1 MTGIEAYVSG
11 AGASIPA
18 PADDS
23 HAQIMAIA
31 RSQGLIEFALDGT
44 ILWANERFLAT
55 MGYRLAEIKGRHH
68 SMFVEPDYAQSA
80 AYQSF
85 WDSLRQG
92 QYHVAEF
99 KRVGKGG
106 RAVWLQ
112 ASYNPVLDHDGNPA
126 KIVKLTT
133 DVTARRKR
141 SDEFRSQA
149 AALARSQAIV
159 EFALDGTILTANARF
174 LQLMGYALDE
184 IRGRHHSMIV
194 EPAARQSAEYAMFWQ
209 QLRQGQFQAAEFR
222 RVAKDGR
229 EVWLQATY
237 NPILDAEGRT
247 VKIIKLATDVTARK
261 RQADEY
267 MRQVEAIGKS
277 QAVAEFALDGTI
289 LTANARFLKATGYRL
304 DEIVGRHHSIF
315 VDPTYRYSS
324 EYRRFWADLRRGRYH
339 AAEYRRV
346 GKNGQAVWFQ
356 ASYNPVFDDHG
367 KPVKVLKFA
376 TDVTAWKLKAATAEV
391 DFLTGLPNRML
402 LQDRLRQAI
411 ETARRHKSQL
421 AVLFLDLDGFKYVND
436 SLGHLI
442 GDKLLQSVAQRLVN
456 CVRASDTVSRQG
468 GDEFVLLLSD
478 LREPQD
484 AAVTAQKLLN
494 TIADPHL
501 IDQHQL
507 FVTTS
512 LGLAVFPQDGED
524 AGTLIK
530 NADTAM
536 YQAKQ
541 KGRNGYSFFKAEMN
555 VRAQERQF
563 ISENLRYAVDRRE
576 LALLYQPKIDIARRE
591 IVGAEALLRWTSK
604 ERGAVPPAIFIPVAE
619 DCGMIRQISAWVL
632 REACAQARAW
642 QLAGVAVGR
651 VAVNISG
658 IEFRNDDFLPRMLQI
673 FGETQVDPNMLELE
687 LTESVLMKNAEFI
700 APILHKLREIG
711 VRVSIDDFGTGY
723 SSLSYLTKFPLDAL
737 KIDKSFIQQLGE
749 PGQDAVIVNAII
761 SMARS
766 LNLKAVAE
774 GVETVAHLEL
784 LRAYA
789 CDEAQGY
796 YFSHPVAAEAFAE
809 LV

>member
-1 MTGIEAYVSG
+1 MGSG
-11 AGASIPA
+11 HSVPAAGE
-18 PADDS
+18 DS
-23 HAQIMAIA
+23 HALIAAIA
-31 RSQGLIEFALDGT
+31 KSQAMIEFALDGT
-44 ILWANERFLAT
+44 ILWANERFLSA
-55 MGYRLAEIKGRHH
+55 MGYRLAEIRGRHH
-68 SMFVEPDYAQSA
+68 SIFVEPGYAQSV

-85 WDSLRQG
+85 WQALRQG

-99 KRVGKGG
+99 KRVAKGG

-112 ASYNPVLDHDGNPA
+112 ASYNPVLDNAGKPV
-126 KIVKLTT
+126 KILKFAT
-133 DVTARRKR
+133 DVTARRQR
-141 SDEFRSQA
+141 SDEFRNQA
-149 AALARSQAIV
+149 AALAKSQAMV
-159 EFALDGTILTANARF
+159 ELALDGTILTANACF
-174 LQLMGYALDE
+174 LRIMGYTLGE
-184 IRGRHHSMIV
+184 IRGRHHSIFV
-194 EPAARQSAEYAMFWQ
+194 EPALRNSTEYEEFWA
-209 QLRQGQFQAAEFR
+209 QLRQGRFQAAEFR
-222 RVAKDGR
+222 RVAKEGR

-237 NPILDAEGRT
+237 NPILDAEGRP
-247 VKIIKLATDVTARK
+247 VKIVKLATDVTARK

-289 LTANARFLKATGYRL
+289 LNANARFLKATGYRL
-304 DEIVGRHHSIF
+304 EEIAGRNHSIF
-315 VDPTYRYSS
+315 VDPAYRYSS
-324 EYRRFWADLRRGRYH
+324 EYRRFWSDLRRGRYH

-411 ETARRHKSQL
+411 VTAKRHKSQL
-421 AVLFLDLDGFKYVND
+421 ALLFLDLDGFKHVND

-468 GDEFVLLLSD
+468 GDEFVLLLCD

-494 TIADPHL
+494 TVADPHL

-507 FVTTS
+507 YVTTS
-512 LGLAVFPQDGED
+512 VGVAVFPQDGEE

-541 KGRNGYSFFKAEMN
+541 KGRNAYSFFKAEMN
-555 VRAQERQF
+555 ARAQERQF
-563 ISENLRYAVDRRE
+563 ISEHLRYAVDRHE
-576 LALLYQPKIDIARRE
+576 LTLLYQPKIDIASRE

-604 ERGAVPPAIFIPVAE
+604 ERGAVPPATFIPVAE

-632 REACAQARAW
+632 REACVQARAW
-642 QLAGVAVGR
+642 QLAGVAAGR

-658 IEFRNDDFLPRMLQI
+658 VEFRNDDFLRRVLKI
-673 FGETQVDPNMLELE
+673 FEETQVDPNMLELE
-687 LTESVLMKNAEFI
+687 LTESVLMKNADLI
-700 APILHKLREIG
+700 APVLHKLREIG

-723 SSLSYLTKFPLDAL
+723 SSLSYLTKFPIDAL
-737 KIDKSFIQQLGE
+737 KIDKSFIQHLGE
-749 PGQDAVIVNAII
+749 PGQDAVIVSAII

-774 GVETVAHLEL
+774 GVETGAHLEM
-784 LRAYA
+784 LRSYA

-796 YFSHPVAAEAFAE
+796 YFSHPVAAGAFAE
-809 LV
+809 LVD